1 MREDFLYLRAIEREQ
16 YRKTLYENIV
26 HSLNQKDSDLNAE
39 FERKIIL
46 YKEENELTD
55 NEIENIELEKRNELE
70 KQLDAFR
77 LSLEKNKDTE
87 LLLLKE
93 EYDIKLKDK
102 EHALESELD
111 DKIQEKISENENLIN
126 NYIINCLQKQDEL
139 INLDVKD
146 LTNKFNIEKVEILNL
161 ELNKSENELNTK
173 LEEFDKDTFS
183 QLKDK
188 IFEFKQ
194 EIIAKQLRHNQKL
207 KLENEQLKLKNFKT
221 SKTA

>member
-1 MREDFLYLRAIEREQ
+1 
-16 YRKTLYENIV
+16 
-26 HSLNQKDSDLNAE
+26 LNQKDSDLNSE

-146 LTNKFNIEKVEILNL
+146 LTNKFNIEKVE
-161 ELNKSENELNTK
+161 
-173 LEEFDKDTFS
+173 
-183 QLKDK
+183 
-188 IFEFKQ
+188 
-194 EIIAKQLRHNQKL
+194 
-207 KLENEQLKLKNFKT
+207 
-221 SKTA
+221 

>member
-1 MREDFLYLRAIEREQ
+1 M
-16 YRKTLYENIV
+16 
-26 HSLNQKDSDLNAE
+26 NQKDSDLNAE

-111 DKIQEKISENENLIN
+111 DKIQEK
-126 NYIINCLQKQDEL
+126 
-139 INLDVKD
+139 
-146 LTNKFNIEKVEILNL
+146 F
-161 ELNKSENELNTK
+161 
-173 LEEFDKDTFS
+173 
-183 QLKDK
+183 LKM
-188 IFEFKQ
+188 
-194 EIIAKQLRHNQKL
+194 R
-207 KLENEQLKLKNFKT
+207 T
-221 SKTA
+221 

>member
-1 MREDFLYLRAIEREQ
+1 M
-16 YRKTLYENIV
+16 
-26 HSLNQKDSDLNAE
+26 
-39 FERKIIL
+39 
-46 YKEENELTD
+46 
-55 NEIENIELEKRNELE
+55 
-70 KQLDAFR
+70 
-77 LSLEKNKDTE
+77 
-87 LLLLKE
+87 LLLKE

-173 LEEFDKDTFS
+173 LEEFDKRYF
-183 QLKDK
+183 
-188 IFEFKQ
+188 
-194 EIIAKQLRHNQKL
+194 
-207 KLENEQLKLKNFKT
+207 
-221 SKTA
+221 